1 MESIAIKYADALLA
15 IAKEENNVEEYLDAN
30 DFVVELFKTTPE
42 FYSLLTSEF
51 ISKSE
56 RIAIVDKVLKP
67 LNLPNYNNFIKLLI
81 KRNRLAFYEEI
92 IVNFRLKA
100 KAAIG
105 VVEGVVY
112 SVLALKE
119 EEITSIA
126 EVISKRIKKTVHL
139 TNKLDPLLLGGV
151 KVIVGDEIYDGTLLN
166 KIQQLKT
173 RLDQGKAD

>member
-1 MESIAIKYADALLA
+1 MCSSDL
-15 IAKEENNVEEYLDAN
+15 
-30 DFVVELFKTTPE
+30 
-42 FYSLLTSEF
+42 
-51 ISKSE
+51 KSE